1 MNRMI
6 VRRLTLA
13 VAVVLALITSAP
25 GEQRWRWSTLG
36 PGGGGA
42 LFHPTVSPHDPRIAL
57 VACDMTGNYITTDSG
72 ARWRSFNLGAPVEF
86 FLFDPIDPRLI
97 YAKAGALFRS
107 SDRGATWARFF
118 PSAITKITMGDDHA
132 SPMFHVAR
140 GARGEVGAMTIDP
153 EDSRVVYVSIDSV
166 LWVSHDGGASWREAG
181 DLPGPARRIWID
193 SRSSKDDRTLYV
205 AGRDAISRREAGK
218 WRTGASPGVLTDV
231 TGSPPRFYA
240 TAAGTIFVSRDG
252 GMTWSRSSLPGF
264 QGRATAIAASSERPD
279 VAYVSYSDLRA
290 PIRATRGV
298 AKTVDGGRRWTP
310 VWRNVRDAWLIE
322 RFNAEWV
329 SNPLGLGVAPGTP
342 DVVYATDYG
351 RTLRTLDGGVSW
363 EAVYSTRTPDGGWT
377 TTGLDVTTSY
387 GIHFDPFEPQHLFIG
402 YTDIGLFASDNG
414 GASWYSATRR
424 GIPESWV
431 NTTYWMEF
439 DPNVRGRMWAVMS
452 GVHDLP
458 RPKMWRSRSPD
469 TYDGGVVRSDD
480 GGRTWRVQNTGMP
493 QTAATHILR
502 DPAGTLYVTGF
513 GRGVFKSTDGG
524 EHWTLKNVGI
534 EEAQPFAWRLARD
547 TNGML
552 YLVIARR
559 SDDGTFAN
567 TGDGALYRSVDGAER
582 WTRLPLPPGV
592 NGPNGLAIDPR
603 NPARLYLA
611 AWGRSTPQGAQDGGV
626 YVSTDA
632 GSTWR
637 RVLAED
643 QHVYDVTIDPHDP
656 RVLYAA
662 GFESAAWRSSDRG
675 LTWSRLPGFDF
686 KWAHRVIVDP
696 RNPAAIFITT
706 FGGSVWYGR
715 AD

>member
-6 VRRLTLA
+6 ARRLTLV
-13 VAVVLALITSAP
+13 VAVVLVLITSAP
-25 GEQRWRWSTLG
+25 GEQRWRWRTLG

-57 VACDMTGNYITTDSG
+57 VACDMTGNYITTDAG
-72 ARWRSFNLGAPVEF
+72 GRWRSFNLGAPVEF

-132 SPMFHVAR
+132 SPMLHVAR
-140 GARGEVGAMTIDP
+140 GERGEIGAMAIDP
-153 EDSRVVYVSIDSV
+153 EDSRVVYVSVDSV
-166 LWVSHDGGASWREAG
+166 LWLSHDGGASWREAA
-181 DLPGPARRIWID
+181 DLPSRPRRMWID
-193 SRSSKDDRTLYV
+193 SRSSKGDRTLYV

-218 WRTGASPGVLTDV
+218 WRTGASPGVFTDV

-240 TAAGTIFVSRDG
+240 TAAGTIFVSSDG

-264 QGRATAIAASSERPD
+264 QGRATAIAASFERPD

-329 SNPLGLGVAPGTP
+329 SNPLGLAVAPGTS

-363 EAVYSTRTPDGGWT
+363 EAVYSARTPDGGWT

-424 GIPESWV
+424 GVPESWV

-502 DPAGTLYVTGF
+502 DPAGALYVTGF

-547 TNGML
+547 TNGTL

-559 SDDGTFAN
+559 SDDGTFA
-567 TGDGALYRSVDGAER
+567 TAGDGALYRSVDGAER

-611 AWGRSTPQGAQDGGV
+611 AWGRSTPEGALDGGV

-632 GSTWR
+632 GTTWR

-662 GFESAAWRSSDRG
+662 GFESAAWRSADRG
-675 LTWSRLPGFDF
+675 LTWNRLPGFDF

-696 RNPAAIFITT
+696 HNPTAIFITT